1 MVADRAKRQGGTE
14 KADTGT
20 GGGTTPV
27 RTGGSADMGGQKP
40 GSTTDTRR
48 VEGGNE
54 ARGTQPADIPERS
67 GELERAEVR
76 IDATQEKTTY
86 PTRSKSIAI
95 GSVVPT
101 NTAEPINSV
110 LSKFEDIDA
119 YVQDKLGY
127 DTKDE
132 LYKALSAEQIDSVA
146 LGIQQIENGK
156 AFIIGDMT
164 GVGKGRS
171 EERRVGKE
179 C

>member
-1 MVADRAKRQGGTE
+1 M
-14 KADTGT
+14 
-20 GGGTTPV
+20 
-27 RTGGSADMGGQKP
+27 
-40 GSTTDTRR
+40 
-48 VEGGNE
+48 
-54 ARGTQPADIPERS
+54 
-67 GELERAEVR
+67 
-76 IDATQEKTTY
+76 
-86 PTRSKSIAI
+86 
-95 GSVVPT
+95 VPT

-164 GVGKGRS
+164 AVRKGR
-171 EERRVGKE
+171 
-179 C
+179 

>member
-1 MVADRAKRQGGTE
+1 M
-14 KADTGT
+14 
-20 GGGTTPV
+20 
-27 RTGGSADMGGQKP
+27 
-40 GSTTDTRR
+40 
-48 VEGGNE
+48 
-54 ARGTQPADIPERS
+54 
-67 GELERAEVR
+67 
-76 IDATQEKTTY
+76 
-86 PTRSKSIAI
+86 
-95 GSVVPT
+95 VPT

-164 GVGKGRS
+164 GVGKGRQAAALLRYAVKKGMKPVFITEKAQLFSDIYRDLRDIGSPDMVPYIFNESS
-171 EERRVGKE
+171 EAKITDEEGNVIYRPLSKPKNADVLSSGMIPDDCQLGFHRRSLRRTE
-179 C
+179 